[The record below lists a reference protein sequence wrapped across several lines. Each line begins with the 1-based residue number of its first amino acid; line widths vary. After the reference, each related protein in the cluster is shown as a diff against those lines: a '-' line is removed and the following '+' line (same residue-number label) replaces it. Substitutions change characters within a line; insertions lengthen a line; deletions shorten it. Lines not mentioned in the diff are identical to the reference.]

1 MKRLWVSAI
10 ILVSLLII
18 CTLGYSQTQQI
29 SLSMTQTISS
39 AKKAANGGNMDS
51 ALKLSQKA
59 VNDWRECHKAL
70 CIYMPHAKLEQIDQT
85 LAGLPMLCYF
95 GANDQFAADCDR
107 SITQI
112 GYLNESELPSLE
124 NIF

>member
-18 CTLGYSQTQQI
+18 CTLGYAQTRQI

-39 AKKAANGGNMDS
+39 AKKAANGGNMDN

-59 VNDWRECHKAL
+59 VNDWRECHKVL
-70 CIYMPHAKLEQIDQT
+70 CMYMPHAKLEQIDQT